1 MSAVTDEVAIKL
13 HTDKNGH
20 VWYAA
25 GIGGV
30 HNSGQI
36 ADTFLLSPVMHGFG
50 LRARLLGTPKNAE
63 LIAAL
68 YLRRRKHEV
77 VSVEVA
83 GPNICEA
90 AAELDDPAMVLLRM
104 RSAHMAPACGG
115 WHAVT
120 DRDYSTYALL
130 AKMQRTH
137 AVFDTAAAAYLQ
149 AHPVYHAAS
158 LIPTLSTE
166 RLAHLLI
173 DIIDPRWYVDRR
185 APDRTGKLELF
196 LGLTPR
202 IQKDVSN
209 PDKFLRRSRDFRCAT
224 VLATWKTQN
233 HADVDL
239 KDPRNFLYRIY
250 DAAGGGIKGDLRAS
264 QAFIRY
270 LRYNWLDVLERR
282 PGARDGLFAPELF
295 FKSPAEI
302 ETYREHMKK

>member
-20 VWYAA
+20 VWYAV

-36 ADTFLLSPVMHGFG
+36 ADTFLMSPVMHGFG
-50 LRARLLGTPKNAE
+50 LRARLLGTPRNAE

-68 YLRRRKHEV
+68 YLRRRKNEV
-77 VSVEVA
+77 VAVEVA

-90 AAELDDPAMVLLRM
+90 ATELEDPNTVLLRM
-104 RSAHMAPACGG
+104 RSAHVAPACGG

-120 DRDYSTYALL
+120 ERDYPTYALL
-130 AKMQRTH
+130 ARMQRTK
-137 AVFDTAAAAYLQ
+137 AAFDAASSAYLQ
-149 AHPVYHAAS
+149 AHPVYHAVA
-158 LIPTLSTE
+158 LIPTLNQE
-166 RLAHLLI
+166 RLAQLLI

-185 APDRTGKLELF
+185 SPDRASKLELF
-196 LGLTPR
+196 LGLTPK
-202 IQKDVSN
+202 IQNKVSD
-209 PDKFLRRSRDFRCAT
+209 PDTLLKRVRDFRCAT
-224 VLATWKTQN
+224 ALATWKTAGY
-233 HADVDL
+233 HDVDVE
-239 KDPRNFLYRIY
+239 DPRNFLYRIY
-250 DAAGGGIKGDLRAS
+250 AAAGGGPHGDLRAS

-295 FKSPAEI
+295 FKTPAEI